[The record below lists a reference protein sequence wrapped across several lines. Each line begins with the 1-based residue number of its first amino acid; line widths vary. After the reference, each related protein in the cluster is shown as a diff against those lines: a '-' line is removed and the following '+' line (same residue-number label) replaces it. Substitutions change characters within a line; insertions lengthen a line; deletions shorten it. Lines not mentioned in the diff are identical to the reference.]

1 MSSVVACKK
10 VFNEHHTP
18 LNALNGTDGGILYP
32 IKTIP
37 KQIPIKVIITDNQ
50 QENNTSSPDSF
61 SLSQTTED
69 NYIQMLNT
77 TSSSPI
83 ISQEKSFYPFS
94 ILKSRKKEKKYLRKK
109 FNTVISRVHNMDC
122 LLKKIKAKFLKYVFI
137 KVKKAFADMNI
148 DIKKFDQSK
157 EVRNLNVKHNRDN
170 FINLK
175 IVDVLINNDLI
186 TKDESATMLVQAN
199 NEVLN
204 ILNMKIKNFFQFDFL
219 KSTYFKAWLKDPI
232 KIKNIKLD
240 STTSSSSS
248 SSISINPVISSMNS
262 SSNNN
267 KNCEKFPNHSKN
279 IFKTHPEDYE
289 KYKRLLLH
297 TSCNFIFY
305 FQNNPLKFGK
315 KNNLGEYSTF

>member
-1 MSSVVACKK
+1 MSSVVACQK
-10 VFNEHHTP
+10 VFNDHPISYTP
-18 LNALNGTDGGILYP
+18 LSALSGLDGGVIYP

-50 QENNTSSPDSF
+50 QDNPSSPDSI

-77 TSSSPI
+77 TSSSPV

-186 TKDESATMLVQAN
+186 TKDESTTMLVQASK
-199 NEVLN
+199 EVLN

-240 STTSSSSS
+240 GTISSSSS
-248 SSISINPVISSMNS
+248 VSINPVISSMSSS

-305 FQNNPLKFGK
+305 FQKHL
-315 KNNLGEYSTF
+315 EI